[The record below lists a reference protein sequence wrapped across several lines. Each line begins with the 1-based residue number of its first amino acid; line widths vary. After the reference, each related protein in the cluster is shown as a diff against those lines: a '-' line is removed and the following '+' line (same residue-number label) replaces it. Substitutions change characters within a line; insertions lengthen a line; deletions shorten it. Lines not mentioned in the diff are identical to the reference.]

1 MPLLEDPIRIEHIR
15 NLHSDTRSGAHTHTL
30 VWIPNAHRLHVSVA
44 NALLKFLEEPPPNIS
59 TVLSAPTTDVL
70 DTIRSRCHHFF
81 LNQAPPSSD
90 SPSALHQD
98 YGETD
103 PPLIPFET
111 LQAYSL
117 IEKFSQSERMAA
129 SKLYCEY
136 QLLFWLETLVKQD
149 AFSPVMNL
157 IVEKIKKI
165 QYNCNIKLQLD
176 ELMLAIYEKKTRS

>member
-1 MPLLEDPIRIEHIR
+1 MHAVTWRP
-15 NLHSDTRSGAHTHTL
+15 HTHWTHSKPAQ
-30 VWIPNAHRLHVSVA
+30 WHTRRIPNAHRLHASVA

-81 LNQAPPSSD
+81 LNQAPPPPD
-90 SPSALHQD
+90 SPSALHRD

-111 LQAYSL
+111 LQTYSL
-117 IEKFSQSERMAA
+117 IEKFSQSERMAGN
-129 SKLYCEY
+129 KVYCEY
-136 QLLFWLETLVKQD
+136 QLLFWLDTLVKQD
-149 AFSPVMNL
+149 TFSPVMNL